1 MVELIFFPIL
11 LIGPFAYAIFI
22 LRKLDQA
29 AQQRKKL
36 VSETKFRF
44 MLVDVFSLILLIQMP
59 FKILSL
65 DIGAGTVQVLLFF
78 SLVALALVWFTT
90 IKTVSIAGIA
100 TFKWR
105 ALVSMIL
112 IPTMYIGCFYFSITS
127 ISWLT
132 GSPMSAEM
140 IIWLGVSLAG
150 MVFSPWII
158 RGALNSVSQHQTL
171 QRESKAPDPFA
182 D

>member
-11 LIGPFAYAIFI
+11 LIGPFVYAIFV

-29 AQQRKKL
+29 ARQRKKL
-36 VSETKFRF
+36 AVETKFRF
-44 MLVDVFSLILLIQMP
+44 MIVDAFSLILLIQMP
-59 FKILSL
+59 FKLLSL
-65 DIGAGTVQVLLFF
+65 DARAGTVQVLIFV
-78 SLVALALVWFTT
+78 SLVALTLVWFTT
-90 IKTVSIAGIA
+90 IKTVSEAGIA

-112 IPTMYIGCFYFSITS
+112 IPTMYIGCFYVSVTS
-127 ISWLT
+127 INWLN
-132 GSPMSAEM
+132 GNLLSKEM

-150 MVFSPWII
+150 MALSPWII
-158 RGALNSVSQHQTL
+158 RGALNSVPQDQPL
-171 QRESKAPDPFA
+171 KRESKTPDPFA